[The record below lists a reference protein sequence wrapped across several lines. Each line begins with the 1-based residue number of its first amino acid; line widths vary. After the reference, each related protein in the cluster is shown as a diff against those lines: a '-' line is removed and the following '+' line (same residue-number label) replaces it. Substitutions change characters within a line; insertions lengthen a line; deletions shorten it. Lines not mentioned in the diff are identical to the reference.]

1 MQAESSPPTRQP
13 LFNAP
18 LIVVVMAVML
28 IALHAGYAFA
38 PYDEQ
43 VRMLFEFALVPSRFH
58 AEAGSDIAYPSFLHA
73 GLTLFS
79 TSLLHAG
86 WGHVLMNAAMLLAF
100 GTPVARA
107 LADGGVTGA
116 GKWMIVFL
124 GSVAAGSIVFL
135 ALNGPETVEAV
146 GASGGT
152 SGLIAAAFL
161 LDPTG
166 RVISPLSR
174 QFLSAT
180 LVFIIL
186 NVVLV
191 FAGPVLLGM
200 GIAWEA
206 HAGGYVAGAGLILLL
221 GRRWIPSSGPEDS
234 GNPGPG

>member
-1 MQAESSPPTRQP
+1 
-13 LFNAP
+13 
-18 LIVVVMAVML
+18 MALLLVG
-28 IALHAGYAFA
+28 LHAGYEFA
-38 PYDEQ
+38 SYDER
-43 VRMLFEFALVPSRFH
+43 VRMLFEFALAPSRFH
-58 AEAGSDIAYPSFLHA
+58 AEAGSEIAYPTIFHA

-79 TSLLHAG
+79 TALLHG
-86 WGHVLMNAAMLLAF
+86 DWIHVLMNAAMLLAF

-124 GSVAAGSIVFL
+124 GSVAAGSILFL
-135 ALNGPETVEAV
+135 ALNGPETAFAV

-161 LDPTG
+161 LDPYG

-180 LVFIIL
+180 VVFIII

-191 FAGPVLLGM
+191 VAGPMLLGM

-206 HAGGYVAGAGLILLL
+206 HAGGYVAGACLILLL
-221 GRRWIPSSGPEDS
+221 GRRWIPSIPE
-234 GNPGPG
+234 NPREP